1 LRRYK
6 NALSLAPLV
15 IILHILCGCHSS
27 LPELDITKEKVA
39 AIEKLMDRFYDNDQ
53 YFGTILVTVNG
64 DILFQRATGY
74 ANRDSLIP
82 NTLDTRFRIAS
93 TTKQF
98 TAMLVLQLV
107 EEGMLNL
114 DDKLTDIIKEYPESK
129 GKGITVGHL
138 LTHRSGIVGE
148 PKVPDLEKIEK
159 LYHSQEQMLKLIT
172 SFDLAS
178 KPGSRYEYSN
188 FGYYLLG
195 LIIERV
201 SGKSYAELLQEK
213 ICEPLGMT
221 NTLPEVTGANI
232 PQMARGYHFDY
243 INGYQDASHLDMSFV
258 FGYGH
263 LVSTLHDLYLWD
275 RALYGE
281 KLLSSE
287 LKNKFFDKYGWL
299 YQRVAVGNE
308 GKTVRVNLIC
318 ASVNGFKANVLR
330 HSDDEVLIVQL
341 TNHKEHNGHIVQA
354 WGNVDITSRILA
366 ILYDQPYALPKR
378 SAAYEVFRVLLD
390 SGATAAREKYADL
403 NDNKQDEFWFIEE
416 EFEILAN
423 GLLDA
428 GMLDKAL
435 VYCGLAPDN
444 AEIRELI
451 TKIQARSSK

>member
-1 LRRYK
+1 
-6 NALSLAPLV
+6 
-15 IILHILCGCHSS
+15 
-27 LPELDITKEKVA
+27 
-39 AIEKLMDRFYDNDQ
+39 
-53 YFGTILVTVNG
+53 
-64 DILFQRATGY
+64 
-74 ANRDSLIP
+74 
-82 NTLDTRFRIAS
+82 
-93 TTKQF
+93 
-98 TAMLVLQLV
+98 
-107 EEGMLNL
+107 
-114 DDKLTDIIKEYPESK
+114 
-129 GKGITVGHL
+129 
-138 LTHRSGIVGE
+138 
-148 PKVPDLEKIEK
+148 
-159 LYHSQEQMLKLIT
+159 
-172 SFDLAS
+172 
-178 KPGSRYEYSN
+178 
-188 FGYYLLG
+188 
-195 LIIERV
+195 
-201 SGKSYAELLQEK
+201 
-213 ICEPLGMT
+213 LGMT